1 MLDGVLTT
9 SLSDR
14 VERLREEYLR
24 PELTLFIDR
33 DRIEARV
40 MGETEGEPMVLR
52 RAKAFAAIC
61 RDIPVEVFDDELLV
75 GWFWGSPHG
84 CAFKV
89 RSDRSLEFRL
99 DEIATRE
106 RNPVAISD
114 DQKRILIEE
123 IIPYWKAKS
132 GKWELSRSS
141 RVYDDLFLPEL
152 NDLMF
157 VSGSKNPDGY
167 ISTRFTRAS
176 HVGHTIANHEKV
188 LEKGFLGIK
197 RDAEDRLARI
207 DLADPEELEKI
218 PFLKGVIIGMEAAA
232 EVGTRFAERARA
244 LAETE
249 EDSERKRDLL
259 RIATVCDRAPA
270 HPAETFHE
278 ALQTIWFIHI
288 LHWWESPD
296 TSAISPGRAD
306 QYLYPYYEKD
316 IREGRL
322 TEAEAQELI
331 DCFLLRFSAF
341 TYNGVSDPEGHLND
355 ALYGAAHHIDVGGYT
370 PDGSDGTNALSY
382 MFIEGMMHTRL
393 HEPNFGILVHSMT
406 PEDLLIKACQLC
418 ALGTGHP
425 MFLNH
430 DTLVNNLLGRGTMG
444 GPPITLELA
453 RKASAFGCNEPA
465 VPGMDSGII
474 VGAGVPLQMALQLTL
489 TNGWSHA
496 YGRQLGPETGD
507 PRSFESFEAFRQAFK
522 TQLYWMIDR
531 VSVSHNIVEPLMAR
545 LDSTVF
551 QSAMI
556 DDCIE
561 KGICREAG
569 GARYNFGPF
578 ISIIGSSDVGDSLA
592 AIKKCVFEE
601 KTVTMDELIDA
612 LDRDFEG
619 HDFLHRKLMDA
630 PKFGN
635 DDDSADEQTVWV
647 KHIFA
652 KEVSRQKNVRGGYK
666 LPSEIPL
673 AGYVERGQNLGAL
686 PSGRRAGQ
694 PLADGIGPA
703 LGCDRN
709 GPTAVLNSVAKIN
722 HAEFF
727 GGQTFNMR
735 LDPSLFGNPMGVK
748 RLADFIRTFVDLK
761 IHQVQFNIVSSDVL
775 RDAQKEPGK
784 YRDLMVRVAGYVT
797 RFVELPTAVQ
807 DAIIARTE
815 HGL

>member
-1 MLDGVLTT
+1 MQQEREARESMLDGVLTT
-9 SLSDR
+9 IPSER

-61 RDIPVEVFDDELLV
+61 REVPVEIFDDELLV

-84 CAFKV
+84 CAFKL

-114 DQKRILIEE
+114 TQKRVLLEE
-123 IIPYWKAKS
+123 IIPFWKGKS
-132 GKWELSRSS
+132 ARWELSRTS

-157 VSGSKNPDGY
+157 VSGSRNPDGY
-167 ISTRFTRAS
+167 ISTRFTRNS

-207 DLADPEELEKI
+207 DLANPEELKKI

-232 EVGTRFAERARA
+232 EVGTRFAERARV
-244 LAETE
+244 LAETAGE
-249 EDSERKRDLL
+249 SERKRDLL
-259 RIATVCDRAPA
+259 RIAAVCDRAPA

-288 LHWWESPD
+288 LHWWEAPE
-296 TSAISPGRAD
+296 TSAISPGRVD

-322 TEAEAQELI
+322 TEAAAQELI

-341 TYNGVSDPEGHLND
+341 TYTGVSDPEGHLTD

-393 HEPNFGILVHSMT
+393 QEPNFGLLTHSMT

-425 MFLNH
+425 MFLNQ
-430 DTLVNNLLGRGTMG
+430 DTLINNLLGRGTMG
-444 GPPITLELA
+444 GPPIPLELA

-474 VGAGVPLQMALQLTL
+474 VGAGVPLQMALELAL
-489 TNGWSHA
+489 ANGWSHA
-496 YGRQLGPETGD
+496 YGCQ
-507 PRSFESFEAFRQAFK
+507 
-522 TQLYWMIDR
+522 
-531 VSVSHNIVEPLMAR
+531 MAR
-545 LDSTVF
+545 KHRFSV
-551 QSAMI
+551 
-556 DDCIE
+556 
-561 KGICREAG
+561 
-569 GARYNFGPF
+569 
-578 ISIIGSSDVGDSLA
+578 
-592 AIKKCVFEE
+592 
-601 KTVTMDELIDA
+601 
-612 LDRDFEG
+612 G
-619 HDFLHRKLMDA
+619 HDR
-630 PKFGN
+630 
-635 DDDSADEQTVWV
+635 
-647 KHIFA
+647 
-652 KEVSRQKNVRGGYK
+652 
-666 LPSEIPL
+666 
-673 AGYVERGQNLGAL
+673 
-686 PSGRRAGQ
+686 
-694 PLADGIGPA
+694 
-703 LGCDRN
+703 
-709 GPTAVLNSVAKIN
+709 
-722 HAEFF
+722 
-727 GGQTFNMR
+727 
-735 LDPSLFGNPMGVK
+735 
-748 RLADFIRTFVDLK
+748 
-761 IHQVQFNIVSSDVL
+761 
-775 RDAQKEPGK
+775 
-784 YRDLMVRVAGYVT
+784 
-797 RFVELPTAVQ
+797 
-807 DAIIARTE
+807 
-815 HGL
+815 